1 MKECTRKEAE
11 ENLNEIGCPDH
22 DLRCLGGRV
31 PDRMSEKYGTWLRRN
46 DPIAFEVYLYELR
59 LDSKERRGY
68 GKAQRVNNVPGR
80 RV

>member
-1 MKECTRKEAE
+1 MTKVVYYYSECTGEMVYAIE
-11 ENLNEIGCPDH
+11 YYQSGVAIL
-22 DLRCLGGRV
+22 
-31 PDRMSEKYGTWLRRN
+31 
-46 DPIAFEVYLYELR
+46 VYLYELR